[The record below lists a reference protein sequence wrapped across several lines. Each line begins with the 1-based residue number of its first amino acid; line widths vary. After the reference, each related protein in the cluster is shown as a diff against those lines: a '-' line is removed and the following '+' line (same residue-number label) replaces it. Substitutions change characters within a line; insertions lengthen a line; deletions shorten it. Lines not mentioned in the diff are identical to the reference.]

1 MRRSVGFAA
10 ILVLAAVPAARAQL
24 ALSTTSY
31 MISNEPPYRDQGG
44 YGTCWTFAAMA
55 SIETNIIQ
63 EGLPGYDAA
72 AGLSECD
79 LAWNSGFLSQIGGG
93 MAGIQ
98 NGGNYLMAAAYLARG
113 AGPLTDAQAP
123 YSAMA
128 NYTPTG
134 QMASYYVRDIEW
146 YPPSPTSRRRS

>member
-1 MRRSVGFAA
+1 
-10 ILVLAAVPAARAQL
+10 
-24 ALSTTSY
+24 
-31 MISNEPPYRDQGG
+31 MISNEPPFRDQGD

-79 LAWNSGFLSQIGGG
+79 MAWNSGFLSQIGGG
-93 MAGIQ
+93 LTGIN
-98 NGGNYLMAAAYLARG
+98 NGGDFLMAAAYLARG

-134 QMASYYVRDIEW
+134 QMAPYYVRDIEW
-146 YPPSPTSRRRS
+146 YHTVADIKTAVMTYGAVATCWGSRFATPSSPRGVPC